1 MQRITLNA
9 AALCFILALF
19 TPITVD
25 VSWKPHPVYEFEVR
39 EIKEYGIVSGIYY
52 LNLAFQLIPLLIAYY
67 ARRIVL
73 SQIFIVIS
81 TLFIIFIT
89 FIAGK
94 LSTFHWGG
102 PFHGHIG
109 FGTFFLM
116 FGNCLCGFGFFYLL
130 SERQKEQD
138 TDDQIIDS

>member
-1 MQRITLNA
+1 MIRILLNA
-9 AALCFILALF
+9 AALCFVAALF
-19 TPITVD
+19 TPVTVD

-39 EIKEYGIVSGIYY
+39 EIKEYGIVNGIWY

-109 FGTFFLM
+109 IGTFFLM
-116 FGNCLCGFGFFYLL
+116 LGNCLCGFGFFYLL
-130 SERQKEQD
+130 SERQTERA
-138 TDDQIIDS
+138 TDDQILDS

>member
-1 MQRITLNA
+1 MIRILLNA
-9 AALCFILALF
+9 AALCFVAALF
-19 TPITVD
+19 TPVTVD

-81 TLFIIFIT
+81 TLLIIFIPLLPENSPRS
-89 FIAGK
+89 IGAD
-94 LSTFHWGG
+94 LSMG
-102 PFHGHIG
+102 ISD
-109 FGTFFLM
+109 
-116 FGNCLCGFGFFYLL
+116 
-130 SERQKEQD
+130 SEH
-138 TDDQIIDS
+138 SF